1 MFFQVAKDDGFPQN
15 VCSSCYKMLSQ
26 VYEFKVVCENTDKFL
41 RESIE
46 NKLNI
51 KINIKNENME
61 ETEVYEATM
70 DATNDSLENDE
81 PNPIESSYFENI
93 LPERF
98 ESSESEKEDVSATT
112 LYSLN
117 ETMHRKLTQFK
128 LKNLNDVKNS
138 IYNKITSK
146 KKLSENV
153 TLIEGKNLDESPH
166 IKLIYSCTYCKYRCT
181 IKEKFNAHLTINHV
195 CKYCNRGFSKQ
206 NNLEQHCKR
215 LHPEEYK
222 SHHKISGRCPL
233 CPNEQFDDLEIHHKK
248 IHKIQKCPKCE
259 KIFQKYANYL
269 KHMGGMCLNKNYLC
283 TYCGQ
288 GFRDQGNLKV
298 HVRIHTG
305 EKPYSCEFCDKKF
318 AQWSSL
324 RSHK

>member
-1 MFFQVAKDDGFPQN
+1 MFQVAKDDGFPQN

-51 KINIKNENME
+51 KINIKNENVE
-61 ETEVYEATM
+61 DTEIYVGATM
-70 DATNDSLENDE
+70 DATNDSLEND
-81 PNPIESSYFENI
+81 PIESSYFENI

-98 ESSESEKEDVSATT
+98 ESSDESEKES
-112 LYSLN
+112 
-117 ETMHRKLTQFK
+117 MHRKVEQFK
-128 LKNLNDVKNS
+128 LNKLNDVKTS
-138 IYNKITSK
+138 IYNKIRSK
-146 KKLSENV
+146 KKLSENI
-153 TLIEGKNLDESPH
+153 TLIEGKNVEEIPL

-206 NNLEQHCKR
+206 NNLQQHCKR
-215 LHPEEYK
+215 IHPEEYK

-233 CPNEQFDDLEIHHKK
+233 CPNQQFDDLEIHHKQ
-248 IHKIQKCPKCE
+248 IHKLQKCPKCE
-259 KIFQKYANYL
+259 KVFQKYANYL

-288 GFRDQGNLKV
+288 EFRDQGNLKV

-305 EKPYSCEFCDKKF
+305 EKPYSCEFCEKKF